1 MSALATGLY
10 SISYHMM
17 AFSSRKRG
25 QYAVNISYSKLEKT
39 LSSSTKGPTVF
50 VSLDVSL
57 ESFLI
62 SSGNVSDAP
71 EMYS

>member
-10 SISYHMM
+10 SISYHIMF
-17 AFSSRKRG
+17 FSSRKIG
-25 QYAVNISYSKLEKT
+25 QYAVNIAYSKLEKT
-39 LSSSTKGPTVF
+39 LSFSTKGPTVF
-50 VSLDVSL
+50 VSLEASL

-62 SSGNVSDAP
+62 SSVNVSDAP